1 MSVAVKNFKEQGF
14 NVLNINDSFLQR
26 NGMFSG
32 SDLDRINHF
41 QNLLDNRKL
50 KAIFFARGGYGSVRI
65 IDSLNFDNFFNH
77 PKWLIGFSM

>member
-1 MSVAVKNFKEQGF
+1 MCF
-14 NVLNINDSFLQR
+14 NVLNINDSYLQR

-50 KAIFFARGGYGSVRI
+50 KAIFFARSCGEKSIKGV
-65 IDSLNFDNFFNH
+65 
-77 PKWLIGFSM
+77 FSISILPL